1 MEIIVN
7 MTDSLLNIEAKVEL
21 FWLLV
26 LLLIIVSCKVLP
38 VVVDVVFAVKHALV
52 LRELRKE
59 REAHRQQVRKAKQF
73 ANEVFK

>member
-1 MEIIVN
+1 MDIIVN
-7 MTDSLLNIEAKVEL
+7 LKDSLLMIEATVDL
-21 FWLLV
+21 YWLLV
-26 LLLIIVSCKVLP
+26 LLLIMVGFKALP
-38 VVVDVVFAVKHALV
+38 AVFDVVFAVKHALV